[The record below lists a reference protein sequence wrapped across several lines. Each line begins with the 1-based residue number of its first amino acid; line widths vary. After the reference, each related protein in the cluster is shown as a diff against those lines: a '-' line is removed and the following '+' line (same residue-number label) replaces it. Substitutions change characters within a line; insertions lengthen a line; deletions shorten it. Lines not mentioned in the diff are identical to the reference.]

1 MNIQLGTVN
10 RKLLVVFVVS
20 VAAILWVRF
29 SVLSDHPTSTVVVSE
44 TIPQA
49 EQRLQKLRL
58 VAATVPGKEESLK
71 KAMAELAEREKG
83 MLQAPTEAQA
93 QAQLLETL
101 NNLARSNG
109 IATQGGDFHDK
120 PLSKDYGEV
129 SVTVRFGC
137 DIVQLINL
145 MAALADQPQ
154 ILATNEMRITGGN
167 DKKKNVQVRLSL
179 SGVVPKKLVP
189 EKKGAGAF

>member
-83 MLQAPTEAQA
+83 ILQAPTEAQA
-93 QAQLLETL
+93 QALLLETL
-101 NNLARSNG
+101 NNLARGNG
-109 IATQGGDFHDK
+109 ISTQGGDFHDK
-120 PLSKDYGEV
+120 PLSRDYGEV
-129 SVTVRFGC
+129 SVTVRFNC

-145 MAALADQPQ
+145 MAALADQSQ
-154 ILATNEMRITGGN
+154 ILATDDMRVTGGS
-167 DKKKNVQVRLSL
+167 DKKKSVQVMMTVSC
-179 SGVVPKKLVP
+179 VVARKLLP
-189 EKKGAGAF
+189 EKKGGTLF

>member
-167 DKKKNVQVRLSL
+167 DKKKNVQVMMTVSC
-179 SGVVPKKLVP
+179 VVARKLLP
-189 EKKGAGAF
+189 EKKGGTLF

>member
-49 EQRLQKLRL
+49 EQRLQKLRQ
-58 VAATVPGKEESLK
+58 VNATIPGKEESLK

-83 MLQAPTEAQA
+83 ILQAPTEAQA
-93 QAQLLETL
+93 QALLLETL
-101 NNLARSNG
+101 NNLARGNG
-109 IATQGGDFHDK
+109 ISTQGGDFHDK
-120 PLSKDYGEV
+120 PLSRDYGEV
-129 SVTVRFGC
+129 SVTVRFNC

-145 MAALADQPQ
+145 MAALADQSQ
-154 ILATNEMRITGGN
+154 ILATDDMRVTGGS
-167 DKKKNVQVRLSL
+167 DKKKSVQVMMTVSC
-179 SGVVPKKLVP
+179 VVARKLLP
-189 EKKGAGAF
+189 EKKGGTLF

>member
-20 VAAILWVRF
+20 VAGILWVRF

-49 EQRLQKLRL
+49 EQRLQKLRQ
-58 VAATVPGKEESLK
+58 VNATIPGKEESLK

-83 MLQAPTEAQA
+83 ILQAPTEAQA

-101 NNLARSNG
+101 NNLARGNG

-129 SVTVRFGC
+129 SVTVRFNC
-137 DIVQLINL
+137 DIVQLVNL

-154 ILATNEMRITGGN
+154 ILATNEMRITGGS
-167 DKKKNVQVRLSL
+167 DKKKNVQVMMTVSC
-179 SGVVPKKLVP
+179 VVARKLLP
-189 EKKGAGAF
+189 EKKGGTLF

>member
-10 RKLLVVFVVS
+10 RKLLAVFVVS
-20 VAAILWVRF
+20 VAAILWLRF
-29 SVLSDHPTSTVVVSE
+29 SVLSDHPVATVMVAES
-44 TIPQA
+44 IPQA
-49 EQRLQKLRL
+49 EQRLQKLRQ
-58 VAATVPGKEESLK
+58 VNATIPGREESLK

-83 MLQAPTEAQA
+83 ILQAPTEAQA

-101 NNLARSNG
+101 NNLARGNG
-109 IATQGGDFHDK
+109 IATQGGEFHDK

-167 DKKKNVQVRLSL
+167 DKKKNVQVMMTVSC
-179 SGVVPKKLVP
+179 VVARKLLP
-189 EKKGAGAF
+189 EKKGGTLF